1 MGLRGLAGLR
11 ATRTSGPSSGA
22 AGLRSEEGE
31 LGRGWR
37 RKGLGPRRMKEGG
50 RGGLVVLLGQEASWA
65 KGREKKGVGWLG

>member
-1 MGLRGLAGLR
+1 MGANGLAGC
-11 ATRTSGPSSGA
+11 AHASGPSGGA

-37 RKGLGPRRMKEGG
+37 RVGLGPRWMKEGG
-50 RGGLVVLLGQEASWA
+50 RVGPVALLGPKASWA